1 VPRGKDAPLVFY
13 VEAMA
18 LTDGRQGARERHAEL
33 QSVDQGGIADWR
45 CTFRQRTIVKNV
57 HRA

>member
-1 VPRGKDAPLVFY
+1 
-13 VEAMA
+13 MA
-18 LTDGRQGARERHAEL
+18 LTDGRQGAGERHAEL

-45 CTFRQRTIVKNV
+45 CTFRQRSIVKND